1 MTNFLYHNDLPDNF
15 VLNNNS
21 IAIDTEAMGLN
32 IGRDRLCLIQISAGD
47 GNCHLVK
54 FAQNNFQAP
63 NLKKLLSNQNILKI
77 FHYGRFD
84 LAILKYHLQID
95 IKNIYCTKIASKLVR
110 TYTDSHGLKTI
121 CEELLGVEISKK
133 QQSSDWGNV
142 EISDKQ
148 IDYASSDVLYLHA
161 LKEKLD
167 VMLIRENRMA
177 LYKSCIEFLPIR
189 VDLDLAGFSNVD
201 IFSH

>member
-1 MTNFLYHNDLPDNF
+1 MTNFLYQNDLP
-15 VLNNNS
+15 NNLIFSGNS

-54 FAQNNFQAP
+54 FSQNNFQAP
-63 NLKKLLSNQNILKI
+63 NLKKLLSNNDILKI

-121 CEELLGVEISKK
+121 CEELLGIEISKK
-133 QQSSDWGNV
+133 QQSSDWGNN

-148 IDYASSDVLYLHA
+148 IDYASSDVLYLHS

-167 VMLIRENRMA
+167 TMLIRENRMEI
-177 LYKSCIEFLPIR
+177 YKSCVEFLPIR

>member
-1 MTNFLYHNDLPDNF
+1 MTNFLYQNDLPENLI
-15 VLNNNS
+15 LNNPS

-32 IGRDRLCLIQISAGD
+32 IGRDRLCLIQISTGD

-54 FAQNNFQAP
+54 FSQNNFQAP
-63 NLKKLLSNQNILKI
+63 NLKKLLTNEKILKI

-133 QQSSDWGNV
+133 QQSSDWGNK

-167 VMLIRENRMA
+167 AMLIRENRME
-177 LYKSCIEFLPIR
+177 LYKSCVDFLPIR
-189 VDLDLAGFSNVD
+189 VDLDLAGFTNVD

>member
-1 MTNFLYHNDLPDNF
+1 MTNFLYQNDLP
-15 VLNNNS
+15 NNLIFSSNS

-32 IGRDRLCLIQISAGD
+32 IGRDRLCLIQISTGD

-54 FAQNNFQAP
+54 FSQNNFQAP
-63 NLKKLLSNQNILKI
+63 NLKKLLTNEKILKI

-84 LAILKYHLQID
+84 LAILKYHLQIN

-133 QQSSDWGNV
+133 QQSSDWGNK

-167 VMLIRENRMA
+167 AMLIRENRME
-177 LYKSCIEFLPIR
+177 LFKSCVEFLPIR

>member
-15 VLNNNS
+15 VLNNSS

-32 IGRDRLCLIQISAGD
+32 IGRDRLCLIQISTGD

-54 FAQNNFQAP
+54 FSQNNFQAP
-63 NLKKLLSNQNILKI
+63 NLKKLLTNEKILKI

-133 QQSSDWGNV
+133 QQSSDWGNK

-167 VMLIRENRMA
+167 AMLIRENRME
-177 LYKSCIEFLPIR
+177 LYKSCVDFLPIR
-189 VDLDLAGFSNVD
+189 VDLDLAGFTNVD
-201 IFSH
+201 IFAH

>member
-1 MTNFLYHNDLPDNF
+1 MTNFLYQNDLP
-15 VLNNNS
+15 NNLIFSGNS

-54 FAQNNFQAP
+54 FSQNNFQAP
-63 NLKKLLSNQNILKI
+63 NLKKLLSNNDILKI

-84 LAILKYHLQID
+84 LAILKHHLQIE

-121 CEELLGVEISKK
+121 CEELLGIEISKK
-133 QQSSDWGNV
+133 QQSSDWGNN

-148 IDYASSDVLYLHA
+148 IDYASSDVLYLHS

-167 VMLIRENRMA
+167 TMLIRENRMEI
-177 LYKSCIEFLPIR
+177 YKSCVEFLPIR
-189 VDLDLAGFSNVD
+189 VDLDLAGFSSVD

>member
-1 MTNFLYHNDLPDNF
+1 MTNFLYQNDLP
-15 VLNNNS
+15 NNLIFSGNS

-54 FAQNNFQAP
+54 FSQNNFQAP
-63 NLKKLLSNQNILKI
+63 NLKKLLSNNNILKI

-84 LAILKYHLQID
+84 LAILKHHLQIE

-121 CEELLGVEISKK
+121 CEELLGIEISKK
-133 QQSSDWGNV
+133 QQSSDWGNN

-148 IDYASSDVLYLHA
+148 IDYASSDVLYLHS

-167 VMLIRENRMA
+167 TMLIRENRMEI
-177 LYKSCIEFLPIR
+177 YKSCVEFLPIR
-189 VDLDLAGFSNVD
+189 VDLDLAGFSSVD